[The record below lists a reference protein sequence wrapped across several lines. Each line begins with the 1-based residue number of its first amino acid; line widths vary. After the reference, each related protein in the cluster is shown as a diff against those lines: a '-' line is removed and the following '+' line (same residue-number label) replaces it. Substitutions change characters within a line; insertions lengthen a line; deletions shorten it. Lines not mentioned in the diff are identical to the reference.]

1 MADNFIENILDAGC
15 KIAKHK
21 KSEVLTATDL
31 KIAIG
36 NIIFISQR
44 KITKFL
50 SQTQLIQYLQN
61 LNQTKLKIF
70 PQQTTKR
77 E

>member
-21 KSEVLTATDL
+21 KSDVLTATDL

-36 NIIFISQR
+36 
-44 KITKFL
+44 K
-50 SQTQLIQYLQN
+50 LILTFQ
-61 LNQTKLKIF
+61 K
-70 PQQTTKR
+70 
-77 E
+77 